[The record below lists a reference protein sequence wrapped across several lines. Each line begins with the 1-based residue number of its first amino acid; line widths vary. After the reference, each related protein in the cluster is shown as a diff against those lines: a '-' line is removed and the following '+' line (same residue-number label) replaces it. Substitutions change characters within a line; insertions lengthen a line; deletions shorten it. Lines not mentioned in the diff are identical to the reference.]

1 MRVVGRPSSGAVGA
15 CVFRCLLNWSS
26 LILLGGGAALPD
38 ACRFSLQ
45 IAGAFASLVQLV
57 CAFGF
62 CLLGKALLHWCR
74 IAKLNC
80 RIWRFLAKA
89 SPE

>member
-1 MRVVGRPSSGAVGA
+1 MRVVGRPTSGAVGA

-38 ACRFSLQ
+38 ACRLSLQ
-45 IAGAFASLVQLV
+45 IAGAFASLVQ
-57 CAFGF
+57 CAWRVGF
-62 CLLGKALLHWCR
+62 FSLARPCLAHWCR

-80 RIWRFLAKA
+80 RIWRF
-89 SPE
+89 